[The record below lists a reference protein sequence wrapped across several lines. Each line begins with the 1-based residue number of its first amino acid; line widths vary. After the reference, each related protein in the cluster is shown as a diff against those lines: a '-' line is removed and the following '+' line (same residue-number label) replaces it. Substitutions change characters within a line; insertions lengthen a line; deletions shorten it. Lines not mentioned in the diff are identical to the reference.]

1 MNRYYSIIIYLQNR
15 INCIKFA
22 ELKKLIKIINM
33 ETTNTIRILNPSK
46 ELVAFIE
53 KAQKRKKE
61 RIDNMRES
69 FLRTHISKD

>member
-1 MNRYYSIIIYLQNR
+1 MYIR

-22 ELKKLIKIINM
+22 NPDKSFKVLDM

-46 ELVAFIE
+46 DLVAFIE
-53 KAQKRKKE
+53 KAQMRKKE
-61 RIDNMRES
+61 RIENMREA

>member
-1 MNRYYSIIIYLQNR
+1 
-15 INCIKFA
+15 
-22 ELKKLIKIINM
+22 M

-53 KAQKRKKE
+53 KAQMRKKE

-69 FLRTHISKD
+69 FLRNHISNE